1 MTLGPGWSAMV
12 GLWPSSAI
20 ASIMSARKSL
30 PKMLGSAYGQ
40 VNFWN
45 PGNGERCFARD
56 RRKYDVGFAASYVRA
71 CQPDQGSVETPERG
85 ALMDALNA
93 PYIHNVEYA

>member
-1 MTLGPGWSAMV
+1 MV
-12 GLWPSSAI
+12 GLWLSGAI
-20 ASIMSARKSL
+20 VSIMLERKNL
-30 PKMLGSAYGQ
+30 PKMPDSAYGR
-40 VNFWN
+40 VNSWN
-45 PGNGERCFARD
+45 LGSGERQFARD

-93 PYIHNVEYA
+93 PLYP